1 MQEEE
6 WRDIRDYEGL
16 YMISS
21 YGRVKSLGRWVNYKN
36 KGKKWQKE
44 KILKPLVKKGGYLH
58 VGLHKNGK
66 IKNYLVHRLVAEAF
80 IQNPNNYPQVNHKD
94 ENPSNNF
101 VNNLEFCTAK
111 YNVNYGT
118 RLERVAEK
126 MKGKKLSEESKN
138 KISEANSKP
147 VLQIDQLTD
156 TIIAEFPS
164 INEVQ
169 RQLGINQSNISKC
182 CLGKINTSYG
192 FKWQYK

>member
-1 MQEEE
+1 MEEI
-6 WRDIRDYEGL
+6 WKDIRDYEGL
-16 YMISS
+16 YQISNN
-21 YGRVKSLGRWVNYKN
+21 GNVKSLGRWVYYKN
-36 KGKKWQKE
+36 KGKRWKKE
-44 KILKPLVKKGGYLH
+44 KILKPSVVKGGYLH

-101 VNNLEFCTAK
+101 VNNLEYCDAK

-118 RLERVAEK
+118 RNKRVAEK

-182 CLGKINTSYG
+182 CLGKINTAYS